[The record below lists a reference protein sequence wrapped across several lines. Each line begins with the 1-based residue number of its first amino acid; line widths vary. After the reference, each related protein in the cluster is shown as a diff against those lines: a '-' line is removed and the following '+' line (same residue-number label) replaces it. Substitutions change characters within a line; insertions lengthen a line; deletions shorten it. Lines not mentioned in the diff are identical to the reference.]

1 MFQVTEGKWC
11 QIQNNFTEN
20 VKDAIGASVNE
31 ELFNAGR
38 QSIAGLQRQY
48 VKSEADKNQI
58 NALLMELRSIV

>member
-1 MFQVTEGKWC
+1 MFQLAEGKWC
-11 QIQNNFTEN
+11 QIQSDFIEN

-31 ELFNAGR
+31 ELFQTGR

-58 NALLMELRSIV
+58 NALLIELRSIV